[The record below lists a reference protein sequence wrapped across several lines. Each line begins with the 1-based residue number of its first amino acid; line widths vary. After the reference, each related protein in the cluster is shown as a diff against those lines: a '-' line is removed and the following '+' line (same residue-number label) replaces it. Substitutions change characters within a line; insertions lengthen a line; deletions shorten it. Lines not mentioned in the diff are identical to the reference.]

1 LILIHDDMKPANI
14 ANNEPHTSIRRAI
27 ERGLGFS
34 PLSLFLLFGPALLA
48 VTQANAIA
56 DRFYAPISSMLNPL
70 LAWIGKLP
78 MPIAFTFGG
87 DYGVFAMLP
96 FLLLY
101 ALPTIL
107 IFTCLIAIYKSTGLI
122 DRLSFGL
129 NPLLKPFG
137 LEGHDLVRIIMGFGC
152 NVPAIVSTR
161 SCSSC
166 SRGTCVSAIAFGSAC
181 SYQLPATLAVIA
193 AAGFPWLGP
202 CYLAVLAITT
212 LVYLRLTKPTTTY
225 STKEIRTPQLEYLR
239 TPDWRKVGQ
248 DVIKSLKD
256 FTFVALPIFVV
267 ICFIAG
273 IIQWSGALVALTS
286 ILKPVMVT
294 FNLPPEAALAIVL
307 GSVRKDGIAI
317 GLLNGDMNSLKIAFD
332 NPFQVLTTVYLA
344 SVLLPC
350 LVTVLTI
357 WKEMSFKF
365 AIKMIARQASFAA
378 LFALGIAW
386 LGFIATYI

>member
-1 LILIHDDMKPANI
+1 MKRANI
-14 ANNEPHTSIRRAI
+14 ANNEPRKSLGRVI

-34 PLSLFLLFGPALLA
+34 PLSLFLLFGPAILA
-48 VTQANAIA
+48 VTQANALA
-56 DRFYAPISSMLNPL
+56 DRFYAPISTMLNPL
-70 LAWIGKLP
+70 LDSIAKLP
-78 MPIAFTFGG
+78 MPIAFTLGG
-87 DYGVFAMLP
+87 DYGVFAMFP

-107 IFTCLIAIYKSTGLI
+107 IFTGLITIYKSTGLM

-137 LEGHDLVRIIMGFGC
+137 LEGRDLVRIIMGFGC

-181 SYQLPATLAVIA
+181 SYQLPATLAVFA

-212 LVYLRLTKPTTTY
+212 LVYLCLTKPT
-225 STKEIRTPQLEYLR
+225 SIFLTKEIRRPQMRDLC

-248 DVIKSLKD
+248 DVTNSLKE
-256 FTFVALPIFVV
+256 FTFVALPIFVG

-273 IIQWSGALVALTS
+273 LMQWSGALVELTS
-286 ILKPVMVT
+286 ILKPLMVP
-294 FNLPPEAALAIVL
+294 FNLPSEAALAIVL

-317 GLLNGDMNSLKIAFD
+317 GLLNGDMNSLKMPFD
-332 NPFQVLTTVYLA
+332 NPVQVLTTVYLA

-365 AIKMIARQASFAA
+365 AIKMIGRQASFAA

-386 LGFIATYI
+386 LGLIAVNF

>member
-1 LILIHDDMKPANI
+1 MILIHDDMKPANI

-107 IFTCLIAIYKSTGLI
+107 IFTCLITIYKSTGLI

-137 LEGHDLVRIIMGFGC
+137 LEGHDLVRIIMGF
-152 NVPAIVSTR
+152 
-161 SCSSC
+161 
-166 SRGTCVSAIAFGSAC
+166 
-181 SYQLPATLAVIA
+181 
-193 AAGFPWLGP
+193 
-202 CYLAVLAITT
+202 
-212 LVYLRLTKPTTTY
+212 
-225 STKEIRTPQLEYLR
+225 
-239 TPDWRKVGQ
+239 
-248 DVIKSLKD
+248 
-256 FTFVALPIFVV
+256 
-267 ICFIAG
+267 
-273 IIQWSGALVALTS
+273 
-286 ILKPVMVT
+286 
-294 FNLPPEAALAIVL
+294 
-307 GSVRKDGIAI
+307 
-317 GLLNGDMNSLKIAFD
+317 
-332 NPFQVLTTVYLA
+332 
-344 SVLLPC
+344 
-350 LVTVLTI
+350 
-357 WKEMSFKF
+357 
-365 AIKMIARQASFAA
+365 
-378 LFALGIAW
+378 
-386 LGFIATYI
+386 